1 MAQPSIHF
9 HFSPPT
15 GFAPEASSAADH
27 GPECGM
33 SMTGK
38 ERAALRAEAHHLN
51 VQVHVGHQGLTPT
64 LLQSVDDVLRT
75 HLLVK
80 LQVAK
85 AGELSAKEAAQ
96 QIAEAMG
103 ADVIQVI
110 GRTCTIFRDNPDVRG
125 GDLPP
130 WRR

>member
-1 MAQPSIHF
+1 
-9 HFSPPT
+9 
-15 GFAPEASSAADH
+15 
-27 GPECGM
+27 M

-96 QIAEAMG
+96 QWTATFNPRPIT
-103 ADVIQVI
+103 ADDFEEIYGEVL
-110 GRTCTIFRDNPDVRG
+110 G
-125 GDLPP
+125 
-130 WRR
+130 